1 MSNNSTNDKKGT
13 YEYIV
18 SACLCGEKTRYDGK
32 VSIKDEIKKL
42 VDEGRAIMVCPEV
55 DGGLEVPRLSCEINK
70 NRVMNAK
77 SQDMTEYFKRGAAKT
92 LETAKKY
99 NIKKAIL
106 KEKSPSCGS
115 KCIYDGT
122 FTKTLIPGEGITTK
136 LLREN
141 GIDVISDE
149 EYLLINDHH

>member
-1 MSNNSTNDKKGT
+1 MTQN

-18 SACLCGEKTRYDGK
+18 SACLCGEKVRYDGK
-32 VSIKDEIKKL
+32 EKTVKKIKQLI
-42 VDEGRAIMVCPEV
+42 DEGKAIMVCPEV
-55 DGGLEVPRLSCEINK
+55 EGGLPVPRHPCEIQNDK
-70 NRVMNAK
+70 VINTLGEDK
-77 SQDMTEYFKRGAAKT
+77 TSEFKKGAEIT
-92 LETAKKY
+92 LQLCKKY

-122 FTKTLIPGEGITTK
+122 FSRTPIPGQGITAK

-141 GIDVISDE
+141 GIEVISDE
-149 EYLLINDHH
+149 EFI